1 MSVGQ
6 FVDKNDKNLVSKNPL
21 HDKLVLT
28 KIGSIYYPAKKMCQ
42 SLFFN
47 KVASLGN

>member
-6 FVDKNDKNLVSKNPL
+6 FVDKNDKNLVSKKPL

-28 KIGSIYYPAKKMCQ
+28 KIGSIYYPAKKNVSE
-42 SLFFN
+42 SLF
-47 KVASLGN
+47 